1 VFFEKNM
8 IWVVVISGVAF
19 AALAV
24 ALLLPVYR
32 LLKREE
38 RKNEE

>member
-1 VFFEKNM
+1 M
-8 IWVVVISGVAF
+8 TWVIVISFVAF
-19 AALAV
+19 TALAV